1 MSAAEPPVA
10 LSVVVPVFR
19 GAAQVPSAVERLV
32 AGLEGHVPD
41 FEIVLVDD
49 GSGDG
54 TSDALR
60 AAAASDPRVRSVH
73 LPANRG
79 KGAAVA
85 AGMAAAR
92 GRVRAFT
99 DVDVPYGTAPIVEMH
114 ARIAAGG
121 ADAAIGDRQL
131 PGSSIH
137 DHVPLVRRVASFAFA
152 RLVRLLAPTD
162 TLDTQ
167 CGVKAFDGEVAAR
180 LFPLVREPGFA
191 FDAEALFLC
200 RRFGLRVV
208 RLAVRLERTG
218 PSTVSVGRVAVPM
231 LRSVAR
237 LRGRWRRG
245 EYADAW
251 LSARGAAR
259 RGAPS

>member
-99 DVDVPYGTAPIVEMH
+99 DTDVPFGTAPIVGMYE
-114 ARIAAGG
+114 
-121 ADAAIGDRQL
+121 AIRSGRVDVAVGDRRL
-131 PGSSIH
+131 PESQYYST
-137 DHVPLVRRVASFAFA
+137 VPLARRLASHAFMA
-152 RLVRLLAPTD
+152 IVRLLAPCD
-162 TLDTQ
+162 ALDTQ
-167 CGVKAFDGEVAAR
+167 CGLKAFDGEVASR
-180 LFPLVREPGFA
+180 LFPLVREQRFA
-191 FDAEALFLC
+191 FDAEVLYLC
-200 RRFGLRVV
+200 RKFGLRVARQPV
-208 RLAVRLERTG
+208 SLVHCG
-218 PSTVSVGRVAVPM
+218 PSSVSITRVAIPM
-231 LRSVAR
+231 LVAVSKLR
-237 LRGRWRRG
+237 FRWCAGGYRDPWLSSRGR
-245 EYADAW
+245 D
-251 LSARGAAR
+251 S
-259 RGAPS
+259 